1 MTSTPQVSTNKGGPP
16 MRSTSCHRFR
26 GSRMYAATANAQI
39 APVTAARI
47 QQRLCRA
54 PRSQMSAE
62 ICNTRLTGAAMS
74 QGWRDTDS
82 AISCRLTP
90 QKRASR
96 VPPRAMAELPVEASH
111 QCGSLVAARR
121 QVLCPK
127 EHLVRGA
134 EIPCGV
140 PARLGSSRRPGR
152 NARTILGMQLR
163 TGKQGHVRDAS
174 GAATVLLESRFGRRA
189 VPVDWKP
196 GS

>member
-96 VPPRAMAELPVEASH
+96 VPPRAMAKLPVEASH

-152 NARTILGMQLR
+152 NALYHPG
-163 TGKQGHVRDAS
+163 DATQD
-174 GAATVLLESRFGRRA
+174 GEAGSR
-189 VPVDWKP
+189 P
-196 GS
+196 